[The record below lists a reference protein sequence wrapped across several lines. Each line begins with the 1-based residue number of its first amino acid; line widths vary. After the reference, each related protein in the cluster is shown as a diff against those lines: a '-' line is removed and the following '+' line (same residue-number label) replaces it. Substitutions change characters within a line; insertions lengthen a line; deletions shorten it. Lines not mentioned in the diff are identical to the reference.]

1 MCKPYEAMLH
11 KNNTLI
17 SLTLLS
23 MHFAQGD
30 PCFCLVLSTASYVL
44 ILNDV
49 LYIQFPEQL

>member
-44 ILNDV
+44 IVNDV